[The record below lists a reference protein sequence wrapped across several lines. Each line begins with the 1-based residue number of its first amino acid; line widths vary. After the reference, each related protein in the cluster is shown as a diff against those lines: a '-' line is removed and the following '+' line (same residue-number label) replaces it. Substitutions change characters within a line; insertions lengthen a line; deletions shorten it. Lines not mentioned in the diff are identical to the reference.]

1 MSWKPYDGS
10 EYLDFAAVEN
20 FCRNLAAQHPEWVT
34 LEEIGRSH
42 HDRPLLLLTLSRTDG
57 DVSRRPGFWL
67 DGGTHAAEF
76 TGVMAAIY
84 AVSRWVSQLA
94 EGEKSVVDWFSHRA
108 VYVMPCISPDGF
120 QAMCDGAPFIRS
132 SLRPPQPG
140 TVRSGLDPC
149 DIDGDGVVR
158 WMRWKHPA
166 GSFVPDPDVPLF
178 MRPRTLEDDPED
190 AYFLCDEGEFIQWDG
205 GRWRSAPKAFGV
217 DLNRNFPGSWQP
229 FEMFGMDGGAFS
241 LSEPESRAVV
251 DAFSGRPFIGA
262 GLTNHTY
269 TGCLL
274 TQPYAKNPPI
284 SKADIDLM
292 EHLAKEAVKGTDYK
306 VFKVNP
312 EFTYDPDKLIVGV
325 WADSM
330 VSVFGVPGYTLE
342 LWDPLGEA
350 GLELEKPLEFFLKPD
365 PEQMKKLFAHFSAEG
380 HAVEPWRSFD
390 HPQLGEVEIGGIDYL
405 RTLRNPPVDK
415 LQGECEAGFKVAD
428 ALRRAL
434 PDVSGSLR
442 TEHHGKT
449 WSVEVTLENHGYL
462 PTSATLRGARL
473 TGAPKISAKLECSEG
488 LTIVSG
494 PDEIELEHLEGWGQT
509 LVGSGRNPVYASL
522 PSHGHRTIA
531 RWMVEGSGKVTVT
544 WCAGRAGEG
553 RVDGHLAGE

>member
-1 MSWKPYDGS
+1 MSWTPYDGS
-10 EYLDFAAVEN
+10 EYLDFNGVET
-20 FCRNLAAQHPEWVT
+20 FCRELAAAHPDWVT
-34 LEEIGRSH
+34 LDELGASH
-42 HDRPLLLLTLSRTDG
+42 HGRPLLLLTLSRTDG

-76 TGVMAAIY
+76 TGVMACLF
-84 AVSRWVSQLA
+84 AVSRWVEQLESGDA
-94 EGEKSVVDWFSHRA
+94 AAVSWFSRRA

-120 QAMCDGAPFIRS
+120 QAMCDGSPFIRS

-140 TVRSGLDPC
+140 AVRSGLDPC
-149 DIDGDGVVR
+149 DIDGDGIVR

-178 MRPRTLEDDPED
+178 MRPRTLQDHPGD

-205 GRWRSAPKAFGV
+205 AKWRSAPLAFGL

-229 FEMFGMDGGAFS
+229 FEMFGMDGGAFA

-251 DAFSGRPFIGA
+251 DAFAARPFIGA

-274 TQPYAKNPPI
+274 TQPYSKNPPI
-284 SKADIDLM
+284 SVADIDLL
-292 EHLAKEAVKGTDYK
+292 EHLAKEAVKGTHYK

-325 WADSM
+325 WADTM
-330 VSVFGVPGYTLE
+330 VTVFGVPGYTLE
-342 LWDPLGEA
+342 LWDPLTDA
-350 GLELEKPLEFFLKPD
+350 GLEMEKPLEFFLKPD
-365 PEQMKKLFAHFSAEG
+365 PEQMKKVFAHFSTEG

-405 RTLRNPPVDK
+405 RTLRNPPVSK
-415 LQGECEAGFKVAD
+415 LKDECEAGFRVAD
-428 ALRRAL
+428 ALRRSL
-434 PDVSGSLR
+434 PDVEGSLA
-442 TEHHGKT
+442 TEHHGRT
-449 WSVEVTLENHGYL
+449 WTVELTLENHGYL
-462 PTSATLRGARL
+462 PTSATLHGAKL
-473 TGAPKISAKLECSEG
+473 TSSPRMSAKLTVSGEAR
-488 LTIVSG
+488 IVSG
-494 PDEIELEHLEGWGQT
+494 PDELALDHLEGWGQS
-509 LVGSGRNPVYASL
+509 LVGSARNPVYASL
-522 PSHGHRTIA
+522 PAHGHRTVA
-531 RWMVEGSGKVTVT
+531 RWMVEGKGEVSAT

-553 RVDGHLAGE
+553 RCAGRLGED

>member
-166 GSFVPDPDVPLF
+166 GPFVPDPDVPLF

-205 GRWRSAPKAFGV
+205 GKWRSAPKAFGV

-312 EFTYDPDKLIVGV
+312 EFTYDPDKLFVGV

-350 GLELEKPLEFFLKPD
+350 GLELEKPLEFFLK
-365 PEQMKKLFAHFSAEG
+365 
-380 HAVEPWRSFD
+380 
-390 HPQLGEVEIGGIDYL
+390 
-405 RTLRNPPVDK
+405 
-415 LQGECEAGFKVAD
+415 
-428 ALRRAL
+428 
-434 PDVSGSLR
+434 
-442 TEHHGKT
+442 
-449 WSVEVTLENHGYL
+449 
-462 PTSATLRGARL
+462 
-473 TGAPKISAKLECSEG
+473 
-488 LTIVSG
+488 
-494 PDEIELEHLEGWGQT
+494 
-509 LVGSGRNPVYASL
+509 
-522 PSHGHRTIA
+522 
-531 RWMVEGSGKVTVT
+531 
-544 WCAGRAGEG
+544 
-553 RVDGHLAGE
+553 

>member
-1 MSWKPYDGS
+1 MSWTPYVGS
-10 EYLDFAAVEN
+10 EYLDFSGVET
-20 FCRNLAAQHPEWVT
+20 FCRELAKAHPEWVT
-34 LEEIGRSH
+34 LEEVGRSH

-76 TGVMAAIY
+76 TGVMATLFAI
-84 AVSRWVSQLA
+84 SRWIEQLVS
-94 EGEKSVVDWFSHRA
+94 GEPHTVAWFSRRA
-108 VYVMPCISPDGF
+108 VFVMPCISPDGF
-120 QAMCDGAPFIRS
+120 QAMCEGAPFIRS

-140 TVRSGLDPC
+140 AVRSGLDPC

-166 GSFVPDPDVPLF
+166 GAFVPDPEVPMF
-178 MRPRTLEDDPED
+178 MRPRTLQDDPDE

-205 GRWRSAPKAFGV
+205 GKWRSAPLAFGV

-229 FEMFGMDGGAFS
+229 FEMFGMDGGAFA

-251 DAFSGRPFIGA
+251 DTFAARPFIGA

-274 TQPYAKNPPI
+274 TQPYSKNPPI
-284 SKADIDLM
+284 SAPDIDLM
-292 EHLAKEAVKGTDYK
+292 EHLAKEAVKGTHYK

-330 VSVFGVPGYTLE
+330 VTVFGVPGYTLE
-342 LWDPLGEA
+342 LWDPLTEA
-350 GLELEKPLEFFLKPD
+350 GLEMDKPLDFFLKPD
-365 PEQMKKLFAHFSAEG
+365 PVHMKKVFAHFSTEG
-380 HAVEPWRSFD
+380 HAVEPWRRFD

-405 RTLRNPPVDK
+405 RTLRNPPVARLRD
-415 LQGECEAGFKVAD
+415 ECEAGFKVANT
-428 ALRRAL
+428 LRLSL
-434 PDVSGSLR
+434 PDVSGSLAI
-442 TEHHGKT
+442 EHHGKT
-449 WSVEVTLENHGYL
+449 WSIELTLENHGYL
-462 PTSATLRGARL
+462 PTSATIHGAKL
-473 TGAPKISAKLECSEG
+473 ASSPKISAKLSVG
-488 LTIVSG
+488 PGARIVSG
-494 PDEIELEHLEGWGQT
+494 ADELELDHLEGWGQT
-509 LVGSGRNPVYASL
+509 LVGSGRNPVYATL
-522 PSHGHRTIA
+522 PAHGHRAIA
-531 RWMVEGSGKVTVT
+531 RWMVEGTGNVTAS

-553 RVDGHLAGE
+553 RSIGRLAGD

>member
-1 MSWKPYDGS
+1 
-10 EYLDFAAVEN
+10 
-20 FCRNLAAQHPEWVT
+20 
-34 LEEIGRSH
+34 
-42 HDRPLLLLTLSRTDG
+42 
-57 DVSRRPGFWL
+57 
-67 DGGTHAAEF
+67 
-76 TGVMAAIY
+76 
-84 AVSRWVSQLA
+84 
-94 EGEKSVVDWFSHRA
+94 
-108 VYVMPCISPDGF
+108 
-120 QAMCDGAPFIRS
+120 
-132 SLRPPQPG
+132 
-140 TVRSGLDPC
+140 
-149 DIDGDGVVR
+149 
-158 WMRWKHPA
+158 
-166 GSFVPDPDVPLF
+166 
-178 MRPRTLEDDPED
+178 
-190 AYFLCDEGEFIQWDG
+190 
-205 GRWRSAPKAFGV
+205 
-217 DLNRNFPGSWQP
+217 
-229 FEMFGMDGGAFS
+229 
-241 LSEPESRAVV
+241 
-251 DAFSGRPFIGA
+251 
-262 GLTNHTY
+262 
-269 TGCLL
+269 
-274 TQPYAKNPPI
+274 
-284 SKADIDLM
+284 
-292 EHLAKEAVKGTDYK
+292 
-306 VFKVNP
+306 
-312 EFTYDPDKLIVGV
+312 
-325 WADSM
+325 
-330 VSVFGVPGYTLE
+330 
-342 LWDPLGEA
+342 
-350 GLELEKPLEFFLKPD
+350 
-365 PEQMKKLFAHFSAEG
+365 MKKVFAHFSAEG

-553 RVDGHLAGE
+553 RVEGHLAED